1 MLVSWSGSA
10 EQRQRSLVLQ
20 KMSRTLEVFVPK
32 IPTVSSELA
41 YATTPHR
48 EISPYD
54 GLKPTVPVY
63 AAGNLTE
70 PPVSVPIA
78 LRETDHIS
86 SNPDNSKVYH
96 NSRITLLCSNSHCT
110 PTRAPTGRYLMS
122 RGVSP
127 EILHRSKSRMYRVR
141 SHSKFI

>member
-1 MLVSWSGSA
+1 MVEDCCWIRLLAG
-10 EQRQRSLVLQ
+10 LVLTCRGKDAIIP

-32 IPTVSSELA
+32 IPTVSSEFA

-70 PPVSVPIA
+70 PPVSVPSA
-78 LRETDHIS
+78 LRETNRIS
-86 SNPDNSKVYH
+86 SHSDNSKV
-96 NSRITLLCSNSHCT
+96 
-110 PTRAPTGRYLMS
+110 
-122 RGVSP
+122 
-127 EILHRSKSRMYRVR
+127 
-141 SHSKFI
+141 